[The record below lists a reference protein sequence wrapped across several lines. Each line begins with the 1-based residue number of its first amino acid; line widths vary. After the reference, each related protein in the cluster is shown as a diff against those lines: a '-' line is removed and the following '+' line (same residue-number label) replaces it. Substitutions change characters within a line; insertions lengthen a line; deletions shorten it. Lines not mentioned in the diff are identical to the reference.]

1 MEAKARFTIESL
13 SRVECP
19 SGLKWVLVKDQ
30 KVQGLKL
37 RAMPTGLKTY
47 IFQRRLPGSN
57 ENAGKLIEI
66 TLGRFGDLSIEQA
79 RRKAEE
85 LNSII
90 GDGKDPSL
98 DQTQELTYGQLFD
111 LYIDQ
116 YAKHETSTWE
126 EAVNNHRRYFERW
139 SEKRISRIR
148 RSDVQA
154 WLYDVAG
161 PGREKKHTA
170 NRAYDQMK
178 AVINYGKRKDL
189 IECENPCI
197 GIDKFPTK
205 SRERFIQPGDEFA
218 AFATAL
224 AEEPNETWRDF
235 FWLSLFLA
243 ARRANILAMAWNQI
257 SFELQTWTIPK
268 TKNGDSQI
276 VPLTPSAL
284 EILRRRFGDEK
295 RDPHWVFPSDR
306 KGRKTGEHS
315 HMGNPKEAWKR
326 IVERAKIKDLRI
338 HDLRRT
344 AGSYMAI
351 QGISPTIIGKAL
363 GHRSQAATAMYA
375 RLTQDPVRQ
384 ALILAQA
391 TLANPQ
397 LMLKDN
403 SNVVELKQ
411 DEKHA

>member
-1 MEAKARFTIESL
+1 MESQIPFTKKSL
-13 SRVECP
+13 ETVVCPADRRQCRVLDSKVPGLALRVTP
-19 SGLKWVLVKDQ
+19 SG
-30 KVQGLKL
+30 G
-37 RAMPTGLKTY
+37 RTFIY
-47 IFQRRLPGSN
+47 YRRLPSNN
-57 ENAGKLIEI
+57 ENAGKIVEL
-66 TLGRFGDLSIEQA
+66 TFGKFEDLSIEQA
-79 RRKAEE
+79 RNKAAE
-85 LNSII
+85 LNHLI
-90 GDGKDPSL
+90 GQGLDP
-98 DQTQELTYGQLFD
+98 TAARAFELTYDELFSR
-111 LYIDQ
+111 YIDD

-126 EAVNNHRRYFERW
+126 EAVQNHRRYFSRW
-139 SEKRISRIR
+139 LDKRISTIK

-178 AVINYGKRKDL
+178 AVINFGKRKDL

-197 GIDKFPTK
+197 GVDKFPTK
-205 SRERFIQPGDEFA
+205 SRERFIQPGDEFG
-218 AFATAL
+218 AFAKAL

-243 ARRANILAMAWNQI
+243 ARRANILAMAWDQV

-268 TKNGDSQI
+268 TKNGDSQT
-276 VPLTPSAL
+276 VPLTPSAM
-284 EILRRRFGDEK
+284 EILRRRFADENK
-295 RDPHWVFPSDR
+295 HEHWVFPSDR

-326 IVERAKIKDLRI
+326 LMERAKIKDLRI

-391 TLANPQ
+391 ALANP
-397 LMLKDN
+397 KEIFKSTD
-403 SNVVELKQ
+403 NVVSL
-411 DEKHA
+411 DGAGA